1 MIHLWDQLS
10 DVENWVKQRYIILAR
25 EFGNKPFRLEDA
37 EKALRKAGI
46 ETGNVK
52 ELLSILRKK
61 ALLKVEK
68 DPEDFRRSIYRF
80 FIEKSVSPTRDKLFR
95 SLKSGADLIR
105 GGVDYKVLLLFLFY
119 KALSDK
125 WNALVDKFISEGK
138 TRTQAYL
145 LANRKYY
152 VLYDENEQRLLTWHE
167 VTKSR
172 ETLAELANAL
182 TRISR
187 LNEKLSDLEKLV
199 EILGFKGFISEDNLH
214 TIESI
219 IQIFNS
225 LDFSKIPYDIVGD
238 AYMWILNYFAPQKA
252 KEGENYTPIEIVKL
266 VVSLL
271 DIEIDEENGIVSVL
285 DPALGSGSM
294 LIVSRD
300 YVREKYG
307 KEGEEFLM
315 LYGQERNEIMG
326 VIAKMNLI
334 LHDIKNYEIFI
345 GDSLANPRF
354 SQCDYVVANP
364 PWNQDYNVNGLIED
378 PRVKK
383 IYTQF
388 TSTLPP
394 KNSIDWGW
402 IQLMVY
408 FARKKVGIILDN
420 GALFRGGSEKRIRE
434 AIVKRDLIE
443 AVVLLPEKLFYNTGA
458 PGCVIIFNKNK
469 PEERK
474 GKIIFINASN
484 EYEKHP
490 EVRRLNRLGEKNIE
504 KIVNAYREFKSI
516 EGFSR
521 VVALDEIAKNDYNL
535 NVTLYVVPVEERE
548 EIDVK
553 AEWGELKRIEKE
565 RDEVKSKLEDYV
577 SGIIRALGG

>member
-1 MIHLWDQLS
+1 LVWDQLS
-10 DVENWVKQRYIILAR
+10 NVENWVKQRYIVLAK
-25 EFGNKPFRLEDA
+25 EFGNRPFRLEDA
-37 EKALRKAGI
+37 EESLKKAGI

-52 ELLSILRKK
+52 ELLSVLRRNG
-61 ALLKVEK
+61 LLEVEK
-68 DPEDFRRSIYRF
+68 DPEDFRRSIYRL
-80 FIEKSVSPTRDKLFR
+80 FIEKTVSPTRDKLFR
-95 SLKSGADLIR
+95 SLKAGADLIR

-125 WNALVDKFISEGK
+125 WNALVDKFIAEGRTK
-138 TRTQAYL
+138 TQAYL
-145 LANRKYY
+145 LSNRKYY
-152 VLYDENEQRLLTWHE
+152 VLYDENEQNLLTWHE
-167 VTKSR
+167 ITKIR

-187 LNEKLSDLEKLV
+187 LNEKLADLEKLV
-199 EILGFKGFISEDNLH
+199 EILGFKGFVSEDNLH

-225 LDFSKIPYDIVGD
+225 LDFSKISYDVVGD

-252 KEGENYTPIEIVKL
+252 KEGENYTPLEIVKL
-266 VVSLL
+266 VVDLL
-271 DIEIDEENGIVSVL
+271 DIEIDEENGIVTVL

-307 KEGEEFLM
+307 DEGEEVLM

-326 VIAKMNLI
+326 AIAKMNLI

-354 SQCDYVVANP
+354 EKCDYVVANP
-364 PWNQDYNVNGLIED
+364 PWNQDYNMNGLIQD
-378 PRVKK
+378 PKVKR

-394 KNSIDWGW
+394 KNSMDWGW
-402 IQLMVY
+402 IQLMLY
-408 FARKKVGIILDN
+408 FAKKKVGIILDN
-420 GALFRGGSEKRIRE
+420 GALFRGGSEKRVRE
-434 AIVKRDLIE
+434 AIVKRDLVE

-458 PGCVIIFNKNK
+458 PGIVMIFNRNK

-474 GKIIFINASN
+474 GKILFINASQ

-490 EVRRLNRLGEKNIE
+490 EVRRLNRLGEKNIK
-504 KIVNAYREFKSI
+504 KIVESCQKFEDI
-516 EGFSR
+516 EGFAR
-521 VVALDEIAKNDYNL
+521 VVTLEEIAKNDYNL
-535 NVTLYVVPVEERE
+535 NITLYVVPIEEGEKIDIRE
-548 EIDVK
+548 EY
-553 AEWGELKRIEKE
+553 AELKGIEKE
-565 RDEVKSKLEDYV
+565 RDEIKAKFENYV
-577 SGIIRALGG
+577 SGVIRALGG

>member
-1 MIHLWDQLS
+1 MS
-10 DVENWVKQRYIILAR
+10 DVENWVKTRYIVLVK
-25 EFGNKPFRLEDA
+25 ELGNKPFRLEDA
-37 EKALRKAGI
+37 ERVLKSAGI
-46 ETGNVK
+46 DTGNVK

-61 ALLKVEK
+61 GLLEVEK
-68 DPEDFRRSIYRF
+68 DPNDFRRSIYRLLF
-80 FIEKSVSPTRDKLFR
+80 VDEKSVSPTRDKLFKT
-95 SLKSGADLIR
+95 LKAGADLIR
-105 GGVDYKVLLLFLFY
+105 GGVDYKVLLVFLFY

-125 WNALVDKFISEGK
+125 WNALVEKYIKEGFTK
-138 TRTQAYL
+138 TQAYL
-145 LANRKYY
+145 LANSEYY
-152 VLYDENEQRLLTWHE
+152 VLYDENEQKLLTWHE
-167 VTKSR
+167 ITKSR
-172 ETLAELANAL
+172 ETITELANAL

-199 EILGFKGFISEDNLH
+199 EVLGLKGFISEDNLH

-225 LDFSKIPYDIVGD
+225 LDFSKIPYDIIGD
-238 AYMWILNYFAPQKA
+238 AYMWVLNYFAPQKA
-252 KEGENYTPIEIVKL
+252 KEGENYTPIEIVRL

-271 DIEIDEENGIVSVL
+271 DIEIGNGEVTVL

-307 KEGEEFLM
+307 EEGVEKLM

-334 LHDIKNYEIFI
+334 LHDIKNYEIYI

-354 SQCDYVVANP
+354 PQCDYVVANP

-378 PRVKK
+378 PKVKK

-388 TSTLPP
+388 VNVLPP
-394 KNSIDWGW
+394 KNSMDWGW
-402 IQLMVY
+402 IQLMLY
-408 FARKKVGIILDN
+408 FAKRKVGIILDN
-420 GALFRGGSEKRIRE
+420 GALFRGGKEKRIRE
-434 AIVKRDLIE
+434 AIVRRDLIE

-458 PGCVIIFNKNK
+458 PGVVIIFNKEK
-469 PEERK
+469 PEDRK
-474 GKIIFINASN
+474 GKILFINASN

-504 KIVNAYREFKSI
+504 KIVKAYREFKDVEGFARVVSI
-516 EGFSR
+516 EE
-521 VVALDEIAKNDYNL
+521 VARNDYNL
-535 NVTLYVVPVEERE
+535 NVTLYVMPIEEGE
-548 EIDVK
+548 KIDIAK
-553 AEWGELKRIEKE
+553 EFGELKKIEAE
-565 RDEVKSKLEDYV
+565 RNEVMAKLDDYIN
-577 SGIIRALGG
+577 GIIRALGE

>member
-1 MIHLWDQLS
+1 MWDQLS
-10 DVENWVKQRYIILAR
+10 DVENWVKQRYIVLAR
-25 EFGNKPFRLEDA
+25 EFGNKPFRLEDV
-37 EKALRKAGI
+37 EKVLKKAGI

-61 ALLKVEK
+61 GLLEVEK
-68 DPEDFRRSIYRF
+68 DPEDFRRSIYRLLF
-80 FIEKSVSPTRDKLFR
+80 VEKSVSPTRDKLFR
-95 SLKSGADLIR
+95 SLKAGADLIR

-125 WNALVDKFISEGK
+125 WNALVEKFIAKGHTK
-138 TRTQAYL
+138 THAYL
-145 LANRKYY
+145 LANTNYY
-152 VLYDENEQRLLTWHE
+152 FLYDENEQKLLTWHE

-172 ETLAELANAL
+172 ETIAELANAL
-182 TRISR
+182 TKIAR
-187 LNEKLSDLEKLV
+187 LNEKLVDLEKLV

-225 LDFSKIPYDIVGD
+225 LDFSEIPYDVIGD
-238 AYMWILNYFAPQKA
+238 AYMWIMNYFAPQKA

-271 DIEIDEENGIVSVL
+271 DIEIDEEKGEVDVL

-300 YVREKYG
+300 YVKEKYG
-307 KEGEEFLM
+307 KEGEDVLM

-364 PWNQDYNVNGLIED
+364 PWNQDYNVNELIEN
-378 PRVKK
+378 PKVKR
-383 IYTQF
+383 IYMQF

-394 KNSIDWGW
+394 KKSMDWAW
-402 IQLMVY
+402 VQLMLY
-408 FARKKVGIILDN
+408 FARKKVGIILDS

-434 AIVKRDLIE
+434 AIVKRDLLE
-443 AVVLLPEKLFYNTGA
+443 AVVLLPEKLFYNTNA
-458 PGCVIIFNKNK
+458 PGIIMIFNKNK
-469 PEERK
+469 PKERR
-474 GKIIFINASN
+474 GKILFINASQ
-484 EYEKHP
+484 EFEKHP
-490 EVRRLNRLGEKNIE
+490 EVKKLNRLGEENIRKIVKAYQEFKNIE
-504 KIVNAYREFKSI
+504 GFAKVVSI
-516 EGFSR
+516 E
-521 VVALDEIAKNDYNL
+521 EIAKNDYNL
-535 NVTLYVVPVEERE
+535 NVTLYVVPVEEE
-548 EIDVK
+548 EKINIS
-553 AEWGELKRIEKE
+553 EEFEELKKIEKE
-565 RDEVKSKLEDYV
+565 RDEVKAKLEDYV
-577 SGIIRALGG
+577 RGIIQALGG

>member
-1 MIHLWDQLS
+1 MWDQLS
-10 DVENWVKQRYIILAR
+10 DVENWVKQRYIVLAK

-37 EKALRKAGI
+37 EKVLKKAGI

-61 ALLKVEK
+61 GLLEVEK
-68 DPEDFRRSIYRF
+68 DPEDFRRSIYRLLF
-80 FIEKSVSPTRDKLFR
+80 VEKSVSPTRDKLFR
-95 SLKSGADLIR
+95 SLKAGADLIR

-125 WNALVDKFISEGK
+125 WNALVESFVSEGHTK
-138 TRTQAYL
+138 TQAYL

-152 VLYDENEQRLLTWHE
+152 VLYDENEQKLLTWHE
-167 VTKSR
+167 VTKKR
-172 ETLAELANAL
+172 ETLTELANAL

-219 IQIFNS
+219 IQIFNT
-225 LDFSKIPYDIVGD
+225 LDFSKLPYDVIGD

-266 VVSLL
+266 VVNLL
-271 DIEIDEENGIVSVL
+271 DIEVDEESGVVTVL

-307 KEGEEFLM
+307 KEGEDVLM

-354 SQCDYVVANP
+354 PQCDYVVANP

-378 PRVKK
+378 PKVKK

-394 KNSIDWGW
+394 KNSMDWGW
-402 IQLMVY
+402 IQLMLY

-434 AIVKRDLIE
+434 AIVRRDLIE

-474 GKIIFINASN
+474 GKILFINASN

-504 KIVNAYREFKSI
+504 KIVDAYREFKDIKGFARVVSI
-516 EGFSR
+516 E
-521 VVALDEIAKNDYNL
+521 EIAKNDYNL
-535 NVTLYVVPVEERE
+535 NVTLYVTPIVEEE
-548 EIDVK
+548 EIDVVE
-553 AEWGELKRIEKE
+553 EWRELEKIEAE
-565 RDEVKSKLEDYV
+565 RDEIKAKLSEYV
-577 SGIIRALGG
+577 SEIMRVW

>member
-1 MIHLWDQLS
+1 MWDRLS
-10 DVENWVKQRYIILAR
+10 DVENWVKQRYVVLAR
-25 EFGNKPFRLEDA
+25 EFGNRSFRLEDA
-37 EKALRKAGI
+37 EKVLKKVGI

-61 ALLKVEK
+61 GLLEVEK
-68 DPEDFRRSIYRF
+68 DPEDFRRSIYRLLF
-80 FIEKSVSPTRDKLFR
+80 VEKSVSPTRDKLFR
-95 SLKSGADLIR
+95 SLKAGADLIR

-125 WNALVDKFISEGK
+125 WNALVNQFIAEGHTK
-138 TRTQAYL
+138 TQAYL

-152 VLYDENEQRLLTWHE
+152 ILYDENEQKLLTWHE

-172 ETLAELANAL
+172 ETIAELANAL

-187 LNEKLSDLEKLV
+187 LNEKIADLEKLV

-225 LDFSKIPYDIVGD
+225 LDFSKIPYDVVGD

-252 KEGENYTPIEIVKL
+252 KEGENYTPVEIVKL

-271 DIEIDEENGIVSVL
+271 DIEIDEENGVVTVL

-300 YVREKYG
+300 YIREKYG
-307 KEGEEFLM
+307 KEGEDVLM

-334 LHDIKNYEIFI
+334 LHDIRNYEIYI
-345 GDSLANPRF
+345 GDSLNNPRF
-354 SQCDYVVANP
+354 PQCDYVVANP

-378 PRVKK
+378 PKVKR

-394 KNSIDWGW
+394 KNSMDWGW
-402 IQLMVY
+402 IQLMLY

-420 GALFRGGSEKRIRE
+420 VALFRGGSEKRIRE
-434 AIVKRDLIE
+434 AVVKKDLIE

-458 PGCVIIFNKNK
+458 PGIVMIFNKNK
-469 PEERK
+469 PEDRK
-474 GKIIFINASN
+474 GKILFINASQ
-484 EYEKHP
+484 EFEKHP

-504 KIVNAYREFKSI
+504 KIVNAYREFKNI
-516 EGFSR
+516 EGFAK
-521 VVALDEIAKNDYNL
+521 VVSIEEIAKNDYDL
-535 NVTLYVVPVEERE
+535 NVTLYVVPIEEEE
-548 EIDVK
+548 EINI
-553 AEWGELKRIEKE
+553 AEEFEELKKIEKE
-565 RDEVKSKLEDYV
+565 RDEVKAKLEDHV
-577 SGIIRALGG
+577 SGVIRALGG